1 MARLAFLAALA
12 VPISAAA
19 HGAEN
24 PGDEKSIGVATMLA
38 DRTILVGVS
47 GPEPGSRARAVL
59 MVEPGD
65 TNYQSIIDH
74 VGGLKPGETKPI
86 PPWPDSQPAPAPPS
100 DRPMP
105 SPAPSPT
112 PGT

>member
-1 MARLAFLAALA
+1 MMRLAPWVALA
-12 VPISAAA
+12 LPFPGVLYAAETPA
-19 HGAEN
+19 
-24 PGDEKSIGVATMLA
+24 DEKSIGVATMLA
-38 DRTILVGVS
+38 DGTILVGVP

-86 PPWPDSQPAPAPPS
+86 PPWPDPQPAAPS
-100 DRPMP
+100 KDAGRI
-105 SPAPSPT
+105 SPAPSR
-112 PGT
+112 